1 MNEKWCSV
9 STLRRSNLSLNLGPQ
24 SVQQMANKSSMDFRD
39 IQDKD
44 EMQQGKT
51 ADSGLLKLDQHG
63 LPLLPQPTK
72 YEDDPLVRAYST

>member
-1 MNEKWCSV
+1 
-9 STLRRSNLSLNLGPQ
+9 
-24 SVQQMANKSSMDFRD
+24 MANKSSMDFRD

-44 EMQQGKT
+44 EMQLGKT

-72 YEDDPLVRAYST
+72 YRDDPLVRAYST